1 MYVRMVP
8 GTELDRTLDGK
19 NRVVACRLKPVAF
32 DSFSSFV
39 KGSFDAMDN
48 SVGYRGLFWLLC
60 LINSASSTGRL
71 NGQRVPVAK
80 RAGWGLRKITEL
92 LSNFGE

>member
-1 MYVRMVP
+1 MVLV
-8 GTELDRTLDGK
+8 G
-19 NRVVACRLKPVAF
+19 CRLKPVAP
-32 DSFSSFV
+32 DSSFA

-48 SVGYRGLFWLLC
+48 SVGYRGLFWLSC